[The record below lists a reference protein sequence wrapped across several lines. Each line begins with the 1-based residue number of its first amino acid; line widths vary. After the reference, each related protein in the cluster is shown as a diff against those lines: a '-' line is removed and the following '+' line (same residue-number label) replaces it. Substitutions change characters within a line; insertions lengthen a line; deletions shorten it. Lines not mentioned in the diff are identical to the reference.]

1 MKKIICL
8 FPFLLAACTTLPTSS
23 EYLLRGDGYFKD
35 GHAGKAVQSYT
46 KALKLNPDN
55 LEGYA
60 SRGAVYMKMG
70 KTDLAEK
77 DFNTAKTAKI
87 PEKLNIYSMVD

>member
-1 MKKIICL
+1 MKKMVCL
-8 FPFLLAACTTLPTSS
+8 LPFLLAACTTLPTSS

-35 GHAGKAVQSYT
+35 GHAGKAVHSYT

-60 SRGAVYMKMG
+60 SRGAVYFFLG
-70 KTDLAEK
+70 EYDLADRK
-77 DFNTAKTAKI
+77 
-87 PEKLNIYSMVD
+87 SVV